1 MFLEVFGNRNVM
13 TISLTTMVFSLCSMA
28 WHPFWPK
35 YLKDTL
41 GASTIEIGLISGVR
55 SAQNMIFALP
65 GGLLADKY
73 GRKKVIV
80 YGTFLNTF
88 SPVIY
93 FLAPTWHWIMVA
105 AFFEGMTSIYMPA
118 FTAMVADSMPAKRR
132 GAGYGVYSMITS
144 FPSMVSPLIGG
155 IVMDSFG
162 YVEGLRIFLILQ
174 VFVSLAITY
183 VRWKLT
189 EETVLSKTA
198 SRRPMFSRE
207 VIFGQE
213 KPIKVM
219 LVVAVIGS
227 FSARLVMD
235 FMNLY
240 ALDVVKIS
248 NTQLGLISTG
258 VGLLTAVLALPG
270 GILSDKYGRKNN
282 IMLARVTNPL
292 TQWAL
297 IFATDFP
304 SYALTRYA
312 NGAASA
318 LGGAMMGAGGPS
330 WNALI
335 ADIVPPEKRATVI
348 GTQNTVTAIIGIPS
362 AMLGGWMWQ
371 TISPQTPFMVSGL
384 LGLVAAGIFWV
395 GVKEPTQE
403 EKLKILELERQK
415 KELEAQAKKTQNN

>member
-1 MFLEVFGNRNVM
+1 MVNEVFGNRNVM

-35 YLKDTL
+35 YLQDNL
-41 GASTIEIGLISGVR
+41 GATTLEIGLISGVR

-65 GGLLADKY
+65 GGLLADRY
-73 GRKKVIV
+73 GRRKVIV

-93 FLAPTWHWIMVA
+93 FLAPSWHWIMVA
-105 AFFEGMTSIYMPA
+105 AFFEGLTSIYMPA
-118 FTAMVADSMPAKRR
+118 FTAIVADSMPSRRR

-144 FPSMVSPLIGG
+144 FPSMISPLIGG
-155 IVMDSFG
+155 IVMDNFG

-174 VFVSLAITY
+174 IFVSLAITY
-183 VRWKLT
+183 ARWKLT
-189 EETVLSKTA
+189 EETVVSKSA
-198 SRRPMFSRE
+198 ARRPMFSRE

-219 LVVAVIGS
+219 LVVAIIGS

-258 VGLLTAVLALPG
+258 VGLLTAFLALPG
-270 GILSDKYGRKNN
+270 GMLSDKYGRKNN

-297 IFATDFP
+297 IYAVDFNG
-304 SYALTRYA
+304 YALTRYL
-312 NGAASA
+312 NGAAAA

-348 GTQNTVTAIIGIPS
+348 GTQNTLTAIIGIPS
-362 AMLGGWMWQ
+362 AMLGGWLWQ
-371 TISPQTPFMVSGL
+371 TFSPQTPFMFSGV
-384 LGLVAAGIFWV
+384 LGLIAAAIFWL

-403 EKLKILELERQK
+403 EKLKVLELEKQQ
-415 KELEAQAKKTQNN
+415 KELEEQLKKSQK

>member
-1 MFLEVFGNRNVM
+1 M

-35 YLKDTL
+35 YLKDNL
-41 GASTIEIGLISGVR
+41 GASALEIGLISGVR

-65 GGLLADKY
+65 GGLLADRY
-73 GRKKVIV
+73 GRRRVIV

-88 SPVIY
+88 SPIIY
-93 FLAPTWHWIMVA
+93 FLAPSWHWIMVA
-105 AFFEGMTSIYMPA
+105 AFFEGLTSIYMPA
-118 FTAMVADSMPAKRR
+118 FTAIVADSMPPTRR

-144 FPSMVSPLIGG
+144 LPSMISPLIGG
-155 IVMDSFG
+155 IVMDNFG
-162 YVEGLRIFLILQ
+162 YVDGLRMFLILQ
-174 VFVSLAITY
+174 IFVSLGITY
-183 VRWKLT
+183 VRWRLT
-189 EETVLSKTA
+189 KETVIPATAGRKLMISK
-198 SRRPMFSRE
+198 E
-207 VIFGQE
+207 ILFGQE

-219 LVVAVIGS
+219 LVVAIIGS

-240 ALDVVKIS
+240 ALEIVKIS

-258 VGLLTAVLALPG
+258 VGLLTAFLALPG
-270 GILSDKYGRKNN
+270 GMLSDRYGRKNN

-297 IFATDFP
+297 IFAVDFNG
-304 SYALTRYA
+304 YALARYS
-312 NGAASA
+312 NGAAQA

-348 GTQNTVTAIIGIPS
+348 GTQNTLTAIIGIPS
-362 AMLGGWMWQ
+362 AMIGGWMWQ
-371 TISPQTPFMVSGL
+371 TISPQTPFMFSGV
-384 LGLVAAGIFWV
+384 LGLIAAGVFWF

-403 EKLKILELERQK
+403 EKRKIHELEQK
-415 KELEAQAKKTQNN
+415 QRELEKRKN